1 MRRFLLPIVGERAK
15 GKDAVERDAV
25 GGTCSY
31 DGAAIAA
38 AELRFREDLWRS
50 APKDAIEEAEVRY
63 RRFGPILATVFGDLP
78 EVSLMN
84 LVQGVAEPGAMTG
97 GDLAAAMEWVRSR
110 EVDYLVS
117 VPKDRP
123 GARAAE
129 DWLDSRGYEPGPTL
143 RRFVH
148 PGMNKTPPTASP
160 LEIRELT
167 ALETEGMS
175 HILGNVLGLSSLATV
190 LVLGLPTRQG
200 WHCYRASLGGQEVA
214 CGAMLVLGKVA
225 LLGLEATLPDGRGH
239 GCQTALIERRLSDA
253 RKAGCDVAVAEVC
266 DVYPGS
272 PDAVR
277 NLERIGFEEIAGSAT
292 WRRPSGI
299 P

>member
-1 MRRFLLPIVGERAK
+1 MRKFLLPIVVGGQQGEGRQ
-15 GKDAVERDAV
+15 V

-50 APKDAIEEAEVRY
+50 APKDAVEEAEVRH
-63 RRFGPILATVFGDLP
+63 RRFGPVLATVFGDLP

-84 LVQGVAEPGAMTG
+84 LVQGAAEAGAADE
-97 GDLAAAMEWVRSR
+97 GDLAAALEWVRSR

-117 VPKDRP
+117 VSSGRP
-123 GARAAE
+123 GTVAAKR
-129 DWLDSRGYEPGPTL
+129 WLKSRGYEPGPTV

-148 PGMNKTPPTASP
+148 PGKEERASASSP
-160 LEIRELT
+160 LEISELGS
-167 ALETEGMS
+167 LETEGMS
-175 HILGNVLGLSSLATV
+175 HIYGEVLGLSGLATI
-190 LVLGLPTRQG
+190 LMLGLPTREG
-200 WHCYRASLGGQEVA
+200 WRCYRASLGGQEVA

-225 LLGLEATLPDGRGH
+225 LLGLEATLPDARRH
-239 GCQTALIERRLSDA
+239 GCHTALLERRLIDA

-266 DVYPGS
+266 DTYPGS
-272 PDAVR
+272 PAAVA
-277 NLERIGFEEIAGSAT
+277 NLQHLGFEEIAGSST

-299 P
+299 A

>member
-1 MRRFLLPIVGERAK
+1 
-15 GKDAVERDAV
+15 V

-38 AELRFREDLWRS
+38 VELRFREDLWRA
-50 APKDAIEEAEVRY
+50 APKDAVDEAEVRH

-78 EVSLMN
+78 EVSMMN
-84 LVQGVAEPGAMTG
+84 VVQGAAEPGAADG
-97 GDLAAAMEWVRSR
+97 HLAAALEWVRSR

-117 VPKDRP
+117 VASDRP
-123 GARAAE
+123 DAELAE
-129 DWLDSRGYEPGPTL
+129 DWLRSRGYERGPTI

-148 PGMNKTPPTASP
+148 PGTDPRPTGPSP
-160 LEIRELT
+160 LEISELRP
-167 ALETEGMS
+167 LETEGMS
-175 HILGNVLGLSSLATV
+175 HIFGEVLGLSSLATV
-190 LVLGLPTRQG
+190 LMLGLPTREG

-225 LLGLEATLPDGRGH
+225 LLGLEATLPEARHH
-239 GCQTALIERRLSDA
+239 GCQTALIERRLVDA
-253 RKAGCDVAVAEVC
+253 RKAGCDIVVAEVC
-266 DVYPGS
+266 DERPAT

-277 NLERIGFEEIAGSAT
+277 NLEHLGFEEIAGATT

-299 P
+299 A